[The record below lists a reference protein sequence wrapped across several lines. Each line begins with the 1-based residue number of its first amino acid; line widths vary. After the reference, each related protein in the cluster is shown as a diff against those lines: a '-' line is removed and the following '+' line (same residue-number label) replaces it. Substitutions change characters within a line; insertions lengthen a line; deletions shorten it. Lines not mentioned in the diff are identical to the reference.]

1 MLYSMYRKRIF
12 LADIKMDNRSSKSVG
27 NRSRSNFSTLGAN
40 FAGQTIRRY
49 TRAEDATT
57 MRSDHRWIL
66 VLFLSS
72 LTAAAAPQ
80 AIAHSASDASDA
92 KPASTATV
100 TGHVYL
106 SDTKGPARRATVYL
120 HAVGPLEADAPPGR
134 GSYSSANDEVE
145 SIGVQ
150 TLLDGSFSVS
160 GVKAGA
166 YYVIAKYPGYISPY
180 LSLALAK
187 GRSSY
192 GEWRPLGPAQQ
203 AAKKAVLET
212 ISRITVQA
220 GEKASVDVNLERGA
234 AVSGTVTFDDGSPA
248 AGLEVTL
255 LSRMLRDSEET
266 WSEIQPV
273 SDSPFINIQT
283 DDRGDYRF
291 SGLPAGKYV
300 VRMELN
306 QMKVVTRILPGGGR
320 SSSGSND
327 DSGYNPISIY
337 SGSTPR
343 LSKAE
348 SFTLLLGSERTG
360 EDFRIPLNKLHTITG
375 SVVSA
380 QDGHAVR
387 GGRVELL
394 YADNKS
400 FAGMANMSGD
410 ETPGFT
416 FHFIYDG
423 EYLLTAQGVDVDQ
436 KLLAQ
441 SPGGTSSPSPDN
453 PAIHLYGA
461 AYMPL
466 HVDGDMDNV
475 TISLPEP
482 TATEVQDFRKQFQPH
497 GQQSQTAAQN

>member
-1 MLYSMYRKRIF
+1 
-12 LADIKMDNRSSKSVG
+12 MDNRSSKSVG
-27 NRSRSNFSTLGAN
+27 NLSRSNFSSLGVN

-66 VLFLSS
+66 VLFLSF
-72 LTAAAAPQ
+72 LTAAAQ
-80 AIAHSASDASDA
+80 QTITYSTSDASDA
-92 KPASTATV
+92 KPASAATV
-100 TGHVYL
+100 TGYVYL

-120 HAVGPLEADAPPGR
+120 HAVGPLEADAPPRR

-150 TLLDGSFSVS
+150 TRLDGSFSVS

-166 YYVIAKYPGYISPY
+166 YYVIAMYPGYLSPY

-187 GRSSY
+187 GRSSL

-212 ISRITVQA
+212 IPRITVQA
-220 GEKASVDVNLERGA
+220 GENASIDVTLERGA
-234 AVSGTVTFDDGSPA
+234 AVSGTVTFDDGNPA

-255 LSRMLRDSEET
+255 LSRMLRDGEET

-273 SDSPFINIQT
+273 SDSPFVNIQT

-291 SGLPAGKYV
+291 SGLPASKYV

-306 QMKVVTRILPGGGR
+306 QMKVVTQISSSGGR

-327 DSGYNPISIY
+327 DSGYNPIIIY

-360 EDFRIPLNKLHTITG
+360 EDFRIPLNKFHTITG

-387 GGRVELL
+387 GGQVVLL
-394 YADNKS
+394 YADDKS
-400 FAGMANMSGD
+400 FAGMANMSGED
-410 ETPGFT
+410 APEFT
-416 FHFIYDG
+416 FHFIHDG
-423 EYLLTAQGVDVDQ
+423 EYLLNASGVDVDE
-436 KLLAQ
+436 KLLALQ
-441 SPGGTSSPSPDN
+441 SGGPSATPPADSP
-453 PAIHLYGA
+453 ALHLYGA
-461 AYMPL
+461 ASMPL
-466 HVDGDMDNV
+466 HVDGDMGNV

-482 TATEVQDFRKQFQPH
+482 TATELQDFRKQFQPH